1 MSLPDTIACP
11 VCGRAIAE
19 DETVCR
25 FCVTQARA
33 ATQGIRTAPVAV
45 PPPPRQKFNPTSP
58 SASPERQPFT
68 STDYHQAEELLA
80 DGRPP
85 GLVERMLEEKGLDRQ
100 AARSMVKEILERR
113 SRATRDSRT
122 NRWVVFLERS
132 CEISGGLL
140 FLAGVVL
147 LVGHLSGSFRLISA
161 GGWNLLL
168 TLAALLAGGGILA
181 AGNLCR
187 TMWRRVPDLPPDN
200 SASQ

>member
-1 MSLPDTIACP
+1 MSHPSDTIACP
-11 VCGRAIAE
+11 VCGRPIAE

-25 FCVTQARA
+25 FCATQARA

-45 PPPPRQKFNPTSP
+45 PPPRQKFNPTSP

-85 GLVERMLEEKGLDRQ
+85 ELVERMLQEKGLDRQ
-100 AARSMVKEILERR
+100 AAWSMVKEILETR
-113 SRATRDSRT
+113 SRATRDSST
-122 NRWVVFLERS
+122 NRWVVFFERS
-132 CEISGGLL
+132 CEFGGGLL

-147 LVGHLSGSFRLISA
+147 LVGHLSGSFRLIIA

-168 TLAALLAGGGILA
+168 ALVALLVGG
-181 AGNLCR
+181 
-187 TMWRRVPDLPPDN
+187 
-200 SASQ
+200 